1 MNMSSL
7 NVNIFD
13 LPDEILIIIF
23 NKLNNVDLLYSLIGI
38 NPKLDKIVCDICFT
52 KDINLMT
59 ISPNDTSDSR
69 FNAMVDRFH
78 TQILPRIHNNVE
90 SLSIQAS
97 LLQRILHSNNY
108 PNLHKLNLEMD
119 MAFHIFNKKSLFI
132 RAYKHQI
139 SHLTMTLT
147 DISCNKS
154 TEITIGQTYV
164 AIFSWLSNL
173 QYLDLDSIDGN
184 LYSRRLLSGLSPT
197 RCYSSTVA
205 HLRIRI
211 HNFDDCLCLLD
222 GRLRQLHTLIVK
234 LDYVRY
240 SRIIINNEVKNST
253 IEGKLFH
260 FKICWSSCINIM

>member
-240 SRIIINNEVKNST
+240 SRIIINNE
-253 IEGKLFH
+253 
-260 FKICWSSCINIM
+260 